1 MSQSASGAAAEPR
14 VAVVTGGATGIG
26 RAACQAL
33 AAKGMRVGVV
43 YHSSEAAARSVA
55 EALPGAF
62 VARADL
68 ADPAQVEA
76 LVKQLQEVA
85 GRVDV
90 LVNNAGYNRDAPIF
104 SMKIDDY
111 DAVAGLARGTWY
123 LTKLVL
129 RRFML
134 RTGGRVVNISS
145 VVGHTGNAGQIP
157 YTMVK
162 AGLDAMTRSLAQEMQ
177 GRDILVNSVAPGF
190 IDTEMTAGL
199 PDEARARLLERI
211 PLGRMGRPE
220 EVAEVV
226 AFLATGASYVTG
238 SVVHVNGGMYGG

>member
-1 MSQSASGAAAEPR
+1 MSGSQRGTGPEAR

-26 RAACQAL
+26 RAVCHAL
-33 AAKGMRVGVV
+33 AVKGMRVGVV
-43 YHSSEAAARSVA
+43 YNSSEAKAREVA
-55 EALPGAF
+55 DELPGAF

-68 ADPAQVEA
+68 GDPAQVEA
-76 LVKQLQEVA
+76 LVKRLQEVA

-90 LVNNAGYNRDAPIF
+90 LVNNAGLNRDAPIF
-104 SMKIDDY
+104 SMRLDDY

-134 RTGGRVVNISS
+134 RTGGRIVNISS

-162 AGLDAMTRSLAQEMQ
+162 AGLDALTRSLAQEMQ

-199 PDEARARLLERI
+199 PDEVRTRILERV

-226 AFLATGASYVTG
+226 AFLATAGSYVNG

>member
-1 MSQSASGAAAEPR
+1 MSEATAK

-26 RAACQAL
+26 RAVCQAL
-33 AAKGMRVGVV
+33 AARGMRVGIVF
-43 YHSSEAAARSVA
+43 HSSESAARSLA
-55 EALPGAF
+55 EQLPGAF
-62 VARADL
+62 VARADI
-68 ADPAQVEA
+68 AEPAQVDA

-90 LVNNAGYNRDAPIF
+90 LVNNAGLNRDAPIF
-104 SMKIDDY
+104 SMKLDDY
-111 DAVAGLARGTWY
+111 DAVAGLGRGTWY

-134 RTGGRVVNISS
+134 RSGGRIINISS

-162 AGLDAMTRSLAQEMQ
+162 AGLDAMTRSLAQELR
-177 GRDILVNSVAPGF
+177 GREILVNSVAPGF
-190 IDTEMTAGL
+190 IDTEMTAKL
-199 PDEARARLLERI
+199 PGEVKGRILEQI

-226 AFLATGASYVTG
+226 AFLAEAGSYVTG
-238 SVVHVNGGMYGG
+238 SVIHVNGGMYGG

>member
-1 MSQSASGAAAEPR
+1 MSDTGSGTRPGAR

-26 RAACQAL
+26 RAIGRAL
-33 AAKGMRVGVV
+33 AAEGMRVGIV
-43 YHSSEAAARSVA
+43 YHSSEAPARELA
-55 EALPGAF
+55 EELAGAF
-62 VARADL
+62 VAKADIG
-68 ADPAQVEA
+68 DPAQVDA
-76 LVKQLQEVA
+76 LVRHLQEVA

-90 LVNNAGYNRDAPIF
+90 LVNNAGLTRDAPIF
-104 SMKIDDY
+104 NMKLEDY

-134 RTGGRVVNISS
+134 RTGGRVVNVSS

-157 YTMVK
+157 YAMAK
-162 AGLDAMTRSLAQEMQ
+162 AGLDAMTLSLAQELR

-190 IDTEMTAGL
+190 IETEMTRGL
-199 PDEARARLLERI
+199 PGEVRERI
-211 PLGRMGRPE
+211 LDRVPLGRMGRPE

-238 SVVHVNGGMYGG
+238 SVIHVNGGMYGG

>member
-1 MSQSASGAAAEPR
+1 VSESTGGSGAR

-26 RAACQAL
+26 RAVCQAL

-43 YHSSEAAARSVA
+43 YNSSEAKAREVA
-55 EALPGAF
+55 EELPGAF
-62 VARADL
+62 TARADL
-68 ADPAQVEA
+68 GDPAQVDA
-76 LVKQLQEVA
+76 LVRQLQEVA

-90 LVNNAGYNRDAPIF
+90 LVNNAGLNRDAPIF
-104 SMKIDDY
+104 SMKIEDY
-111 DAVAGLARGTWY
+111 DTVAGLARGTWY

-162 AGLDAMTRSLAQEMQ
+162 AGLDAMTRSLAQEMR

-190 IDTEMTAGL
+190 IDTEMTSSL
-199 PDEARARLLERI
+199 PDEVRTRILDRI
-211 PLGRMGRPE
+211 PLGRMGRPD

-226 AFLATGASYVTG
+226 AFLATAASYVTG
-238 SVVHVNGGMYGG
+238 SVIHVNGGMYGG

>member
-1 MSQSASGAAAEPR
+1 MSGTGPGAR

-26 RAACQAL
+26 RAVCQAL

-43 YHSSEAAARSVA
+43 YNSSEAGARAVA
-55 EALPGAF
+55 DGLPGAF

-68 ADPAQVEA
+68 GDPAQVEA
-76 LVKQLQEVA
+76 LVAQLQEVA

-90 LVNNAGYNRDAPIF
+90 LVNNAGCNRDALMF
-104 SMKIDDY
+104 SMKIEDY

-134 RTGGRVVNISS
+134 RTGGRIVNISS

-162 AGLDAMTRSLAQEMQ
+162 AGLDAMTRSLAREMQ
-177 GRDILVNSVAPGF
+177 GRDVLVNSVAPGF

-199 PDEARARLLERI
+199 PEEVRSRLLERI

>member
-1 MSQSASGAAAEPR
+1 
-14 VAVVTGGATGIG
+14 VAD
-26 RAACQAL
+26 
-33 AAKGMRVGVV
+33 
-43 YHSSEAAARSVA
+43 
-55 EALPGAF
+55 ALPGAF
-62 VARADL
+62 AARADL
-68 ADPAQVEA
+68 GDPAQVEA
-76 LVKQLQEVA
+76 LVRQLQEAA

-104 SMKIDDY
+104 TMKLEDY

-157 YTMVK
+157 YTMAK
-162 AGLDAMTRSLAQEMQ
+162 AGLDAMTRSLAQELR

-190 IDTEMTAGL
+190 IDTDMTAGL
-199 PDEARARLLERI
+199 PDEVRGAILERV

-226 AFLATGASYVTG
+226 AFLATGATYVNG
-238 SVVHVNGGMYGG
+238 SVIHVNGGLYGG

>member
-1 MSQSASGAAAEPR
+1 MA
-14 VAVVTGGATGIG
+14 
-26 RAACQAL
+26 
-33 AAKGMRVGVV
+33 
-43 YHSSEAAARSVA
+43 H
-55 EALPGAF
+55 
-62 VARADL
+62 ADL

-76 LVKQLQEVA
+76 LVKRLQETA

-104 SMKIDDY
+104 GMKLDDY
-111 DAVAGLARGTWY
+111 DAVAGLARGAWY

-134 RTGGRVVNISS
+134 RSGGRIVNISS

-162 AGLDAMTRSLAQEMQ
+162 AGLDAMTRSLAQELR
-177 GRDILVNSVAPGF
+177 GREILVNSVAPGF

-199 PDEARARLLERI
+199 PDEVKTRILDQI

-226 AFLATGASYVTG
+226 AFLAEAGSYVTG
-238 SVVHVNGGMYGG
+238 SVIHVNGGLYGG

>member
-1 MSQSASGAAAEPR
+1 MSRSASGAAAEPK

-26 RAACQAL
+26 RAVCQAL

-43 YHSSEAAARSVA
+43 YNSSEEKARSVA
-55 EALPGAF
+55 DGLPGAF

-68 ADPAQVEA
+68 SDPPQVEA
-76 LVKQLQEVA
+76 LVKQLQDVA

-104 SMKIDDY
+104 SMKIEDY

-134 RTGGRVVNISS
+134 RSGGRVVNISS

-199 PDEARARLLERI
+199 PDEVRTRTLERI

-226 AFLATGASYVTG
+226 AFLATAASYVTG
-238 SVVHVNGGMYGG
+238 SVIHVNGGMYGG

>member
-1 MSQSASGAAAEPR
+1 MK

-26 RAACQAL
+26 RAVCRAL
-33 AAKGMRVGVV
+33 AAQGMRVGVV
-43 YHSSEAAARSVA
+43 YNSSEKAAREVA
-55 EALPGAF
+55 EALDGAF

-68 ADPAQVEA
+68 GDPAQVEA
-76 LVKQLQEVA
+76 LVRELQEVA

-90 LVNNAGYNRDAPIF
+90 LVNNAGLNRDAPIF

-134 RTGGRVVNISS
+134 RTGGRIVNVSS

-162 AGLDAMTRSLAQEMQ
+162 AGLDAMTRSLAREMQ

-199 PDEARARLLERI
+199 PEDVRSRLLERI

-226 AFLATGASYVTG
+226 AFLATSGSYVTG
-238 SVVHVNGGMYGG
+238 SVIHVNGGLYGG

>member
-1 MSQSASGAAAEPR
+1 MSGNEATRP

-26 RAACQAL
+26 RAVCQAL

-43 YHSSEAAARSVA
+43 YNSSEARAREVA
-55 EALPGAF
+55 EGLEDAF
-62 VARADL
+62 VARADIS
-68 ADPAQVEA
+68 DPAQVEA
-76 LVKQLQEVA
+76 LVKYLQEAA

-104 SMKIDDY
+104 TMKLEDY

-134 RTGGRVVNISS
+134 RTGGRVVNVSS

-157 YTMVK
+157 YTMAK
-162 AGLDAMTRSLAQEMQ
+162 AGLDALTRSLAQELQ

-190 IDTEMTAGL
+190 IDTDMTASL
-199 PDEARARLLERI
+199 PEEARRRILERI

-226 AFLATGASYVTG
+226 AFLATGATYVTG
-238 SVVHVNGGMYGG
+238 SVVHVNGGLYGG

>member
-1 MSQSASGAAAEPR
+1 MSEAAAELSGAK

-26 RAACQAL
+26 RAVCRAL
-33 AAKGMRVGVV
+33 GAKGFRVGVV
-43 YHSSEAAARSVA
+43 YNSSEAAAREVA
-55 EALPGAF
+55 GGLADAF
-62 VARADL
+62 VARADIG
-68 ADPAQVEA
+68 DPAQVET
-76 LVKQLQEVA
+76 LVKELQEVA

-90 LVNNAGYNRDAPIF
+90 LVNNAGLTRDAPIF
-104 SMKIDDY
+104 NMKLEDY

-134 RTGGRVVNISS
+134 RTGGRVVNVSS

-157 YTMVK
+157 YAMAK
-162 AGLDAMTRSLAQEMQ
+162 AGLDAMTLSLAQELR

-190 IDTEMTAGL
+190 IDTEMTRGL
-199 PDEARARLLERI
+199 PAEVRGQILDRV

-226 AFLATGASYVTG
+226 AFLATEGSYITG

>member
-1 MSQSASGAAAEPR
+1 MSDER
-14 VAVVTGGATGIG
+14 KVAVVTGGATGIG
-26 RAACQAL
+26 RAVCRALGEKGFRVGIVYRSSEDAAREL
-33 AAKGMRVGVV
+33 AAG
-43 YHSSEAAARSVA
+43 
-55 EALPGAF
+55 LDGAF
-62 VARADL
+62 LARADIG
-68 ADPAQVEA
+68 DPAQVDA
-76 LVKQLQEVA
+76 LVKELQRVA

-90 LVNNAGYNRDAPIF
+90 LVNNAGLTRDAPIF
-104 SMKIDDY
+104 TMKLEGY

-134 RTGGRVVNISS
+134 RTGGRVVNVSS

-157 YTMVK
+157 YAMAK
-162 AGLDAMTRSLAQEMQ
+162 AGLDALTRSLAQELR

-190 IDTEMTAGL
+190 IDTDMTGAL
-199 PDEARARLLERI
+199 PEEVRGRILERI